1 MMKTSNWSFSRK
13 LLTVNLAYLLPCA
26 LLIFFLTKEKNSQIE
41 FSAKEVYGLEYS
53 KVLVRLFMQTT
64 QHRIFSESQSP
75 ELTARAKTLET
86 SIEREFKELDAVD
99 QTYGDTLLF
108 TDTELNNRGRGTA
121 SVKSLKTQWQDL
133 LQKRDSRDEAYAKL
147 FVNLQTA
154 IAHATDTSNL
164 ILDPDLDSYYMM
176 DVVTGSLPKMIEI
189 ERDLFEK
196 MSPKTSDD
204 EKAKTLSVIELATVT
219 KNLND
224 LLIRIGGSVQTTLSE
239 DKGFYGTL
247 SRVQNE
253 VPGQLKQFESAQ
265 NRLVRLA
272 RDMELKAIEGEV
284 ISRSDA
290 HVLVTVDTLDSLQI
304 FYDQMSQALEELI
317 DVRMAQHAQERW
329 QALVLT
335 LFVWLIPALLSVWTV
350 KRLGSSFGSA
360 VARLLSQAESAH
372 QSSSQLAQASSVV
385 SSGST
390 EQAAAL
396 QETGASMSEMAS
408 MIARTTDQASNSQQ
422 LASRVAQKAQEGEG
436 VMEKL
441 VISMDSIQQA
451 NSQLQNISNIINE
464 ISAKTNMIND
474 IVGKTQLL
482 SFNASIEAARAGQ
495 HGRGFAVVAEEVGN
509 LAQTSGK
516 AAKGIRDLIDD
527 SQKQVAH
534 ILQLTLDRVQDGKKV
549 TEQAQTIFNGITS
562 DIHLISDQVESVSE
576 AAREQQFGIEQISK
590 AMLQMDQTTRSNNS
604 AAQTAAQLSDQLSG
618 QSRKLSFIAQSISG
632 LVFGHRSAQPLD
644 SGNSPKEVPATQDHS
659 ESDSRAL
666 VDKITGTS
674 SPVARIEPSQVTADD
689 PSFKK
694 VS

>member
-1 MMKTSNWSFSRK
+1 M
-13 LLTVNLAYLLPCA
+13 
-26 LLIFFLTKEKNSQIE
+26 
-41 FSAKEVYGLEYS
+41 SAEACR
-53 KVLVRLFMQTT
+53 RLF
-64 QHRIFSESQSP
+64 
-75 ELTARAKTLET
+75 
-86 SIEREFKELDAVD
+86 
-99 QTYGDTLLF
+99 
-108 TDTELNNRGRGTA
+108 
-121 SVKSLKTQWQDL
+121 
-133 LQKRDSRDEAYAKL
+133 
-147 FVNLQTA
+147 
-154 IAHATDTSNL
+154 
-164 ILDPDLDSYYMM
+164 
-176 DVVTGSLPKMIEI
+176 
-189 ERDLFEK
+189 
-196 MSPKTSDD
+196 PKT
-204 EKAKTLSVIELATVT
+204 KV
-219 KNLND
+219 
-224 LLIRIGGSVQTTLSE
+224 
-239 DKGFYGTL
+239 
-247 SRVQNE
+247 
-253 VPGQLKQFESAQ
+253 
-265 NRLVRLA
+265 
-272 RDMELKAIEGEV
+272 KAIEGEA

-290 HVLVTVDTLDSLQI
+290 HVLVTVDSLDSLQI

-317 DVRMAQHAQERW
+317 EVRMAQHSRERW
-329 QALVLT
+329 QALALT

-632 LVFGHRSAQPLD
+632 LVFGSRSPHSVEGGESSKVVA
-644 SGNSPKEVPATQDHS
+644 VTQDSS
-659 ESDSRAL
+659 ELDSRAL